1 MKSIYTYYDYRQYI
15 SDFYVEKKAA
25 NPNYSY
31 RLIAGKIEMDHGLII
46 KVLQGKR
53 HISGKKIDVFADLM
67 GLSARQKEYF
77 RLLVLFGKAT
87 TNEDRKHYFEELLAF
102 SEISE
107 KQVDSTNYEFYQ
119 HWYYTAVREI
129 LNFIDFTDDYQALSE
144 LVNPPISVSE
154 AKKAVKLLCSL
165 GMIKPDDQGIYRLT
179 EKFVTTGV
187 QWQSIAIRS
196 YQKEACGLAAEAVD
210 KTPKELRDISTVTV
224 SINEEGV
231 KRISDVL
238 SRVRHELIEIA
249 ASCEEVDRAY
259 QVNLQ
264 LFPVSKIPDIRQ
276 EDQDK

>member
-1 MKSIYTYYDYRQYI
+1 M
-15 SDFYVEKKAA
+15 EKKAA

-53 HISGKKIDVFADLM
+53 HISTKKIDVFADLI
-67 GLSARQKEYF
+67 GLSTRQREYF
-77 RLLVLFGKAT
+77 RLLVMFGKAT
-87 TNEDRKHYFEELLAF
+87 TNEDRKHYFEKLLAF
-102 SEISE
+102 SEITE

-129 LNFIDFTDDYQALSE
+129 LNFIDFKDDYKTLSE
-144 LVNPPISVSE
+144 LVNPPISMSE
-154 AKKAVKLLCSL
+154 AKKAVKLLCRL
-165 GMIKPDDQGIYRLT
+165 GMIKPDDQGVYRLT

-196 YQKEACGLAAEAVD
+196 YQKEACGLAAEAID
-210 KTPKELRDISTVTV
+210 KTPKELRDISTVTLSV
-224 SINEEGV
+224 NEEGV

-249 ASCEEVDRAY
+249 ASCDKVDRAY
-259 QVNLQ
+259 QINLQ
-264 LFPVSKIPDIRQ
+264 FFPVSKIADLRQ
-276 EDQDK
+276 EGHDK